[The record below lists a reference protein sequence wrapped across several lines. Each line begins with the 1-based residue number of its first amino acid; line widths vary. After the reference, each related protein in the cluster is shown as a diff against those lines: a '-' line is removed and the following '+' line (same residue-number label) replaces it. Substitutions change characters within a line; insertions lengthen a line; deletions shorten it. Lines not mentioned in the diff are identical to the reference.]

1 MKKKGNFILIINVFF
16 TLIVFGYFVI
26 NILIMYNI
34 LSFDEFIKKI
44 ALVSTAL
51 ISFICLLLG
60 FIMYSNKKFED
71 KLPKIKLETETPDVT
86 PIIEEKVIEEI
97 MEEPVVEEVVEEP
110 TVEKLVEPVIEES
123 SNVEEAIDDTKT
135 EEVFE
140 EEINEISID
149 FSKIKYEGKLMYAPI
164 NVKEQYSIIK
174 NHLLSYT
181 GVTSRISS
189 NKETFRKSGM
199 LAQIRLVNNKL
210 YVYLNVIPEP
220 FISEGYKVKNVGD
233 TKQYEETPTLIK
245 ITNDKSIKQFVDIL
259 EIMMTSKDIKRKQRF
274 KEVNYVDYL
283 YLNGETILN
292 GNGLSSEYLVNTI
305 NPKIISKDL
314 PDNLLDFA
322 SSVSGEPLSEEVYKT
337 TIYLDSLCTYFND
350 GDIINKEV
358 LLAKKL
364 IKKDDFVVIKGRG
377 TLDKKFI
384 IHADSFDDTAVKMIY
399 LTNGTIV
406 LIKH

>member
-1 MKKKGNFILIINVFF
+1 MKKKGNFILIINLMF
-16 TLIVFGYFVI
+16 TLIVFGYFVL

-34 LSFDEFIKKI
+34 LSLDEFAKKM
-44 ALVSTAL
+44 ALVGGAL
-51 ISFICLLLG
+51 ISFICLLLA
-60 FIMYSNKKFED
+60 FLMYSNKKFED
-71 KLPKIKLETETPDVT
+71 KLAKIKSEEPTTVVT

-97 MEEPVVEEVVEEP
+97 IE
-110 TVEKLVEPVIEES
+110 EPVIEQAVEETKVTEEVEPITEES
-123 SNVEEAIDDTKT
+123 SNIEEALD
-135 EEVFE
+135 EPEVEDVIE
-140 EEINEISID
+140 EENNIISID
-149 FSKIKYEGKLMYAPI
+149 FSKIKYEGKLMYAPM

-259 EIMMTSKDIKRKQRF
+259 DIMMTSKEINRKQRF

-292 GNGLSSEYLVNTI
+292 GIGLSSEYLVNTI

-314 PDNLLDFA
+314 PDNLLDYA
-322 SSVSGEPLSEEVYKT
+322 STVSGEPLSEEVYKT
-337 TIYLDSLCTYFND
+337 TLYLDSLCTYFND
-350 GDIINKEV
+350 GDIINKDV

-384 IHADSFDDTAVKMIY
+384 IHADDFDEVAVKMIY
-399 LTNGTIV
+399 LINGTVV